1 VLPSLLDYWKKNQQ
15 WPEKLTLAFAA
26 LLVFYK
32 GDYKGE
38 ILPVND
44 GKGVVEFFKTAWSEQ
59 SLESTIGMILAN
71 ESLWGQNLDEL
82 PGLRGKII
90 EAIKSILG

>member
-1 VLPSLLDYWKKNQQ
+1 VLPSLLDYWEKNQQ

-32 GDYKGE
+32 GEYKGE

-44 GKGVVEFFKTAWSEQ
+44 DKGVMEFFKTAWDEP
-59 SLESTIGMILAN
+59 SLDSIIGIILSN
-71 ESLWGQNLDEL
+71 KNLWGQNLDLL
-82 PGLRGKII
+82 PGLQEKLI
-90 EAIKSILG
+90 EKVKSILG

>member
-1 VLPSLLDYWKKNQQ
+1 MGYWEKNQQ

-38 ILPVND
+38 IIPVND
-44 GKGVVEFFKTAWSEQ
+44 DKGVMEFFKNAWAEP
-59 SLESTIGMILAN
+59 SLESSIRMILAN
-71 ESLWGQNLDEL
+71 EILWGQNLDEL
-82 PGLRGKII
+82 PELREKVV
-90 EAIKSILG
+90 EVVKSILS